1 MDFVLNILLGILF
14 EIIFITLMTIKV
26 KDIKDKKIKLF
37 FSVLTT
43 YFLSGILINFT
54 YNNQYIFYILFNII
68 CFMFMKILYKEK
80 VDIIDLFLIYFIE
93 MILNFTSLICMKVL
107 DYNYYSMILNRF
119 VLILIYYLPLRFNNI
134 YIKIKRNWNR
144 HRNNKIKS
152 ITLRNLI
159 IITCNLSMYVIYY
172 FLTNYL
178 VKIVNMLIM
187 KNINYAF
194 IKWLMVKS

>member
-14 EIIFITLMTIKV
+14 EVIFITLMIIKV
-26 KDIKDKKIKLF
+26 KDIKDKKVKLF

-80 VDIIDLFLIYFIE
+80 VNIIDLFLIYFIE
-93 MILNFTSLICMKVL
+93 MILNFTSLICMKAL

-119 VLILIYYLPLRFNNI
+119 VLILIYYLPLKFNNI

-178 VKIVNMLIM
+178 VKIVNMLIRR
-187 KNINYAF
+187 
-194 IKWLMVKS
+194 